1 MDLLKKIE
9 EVYSRK
15 PDCTIIL
22 GVILVVDEEFTRR
35 GHGRIKI

>member
-15 PDCTIIL
+15 LDCTIIL
-22 GVILVVDEEFTRR
+22 GVILAVDEEFTRR